1 MDGSSTQRCHAIQ
14 DRSPRRA
21 TAVLIAAD
29 FDACAGRQCAP
40 APRSGPSLP
49 PSGYF
54 PTAVRCY
61 RSFARS
67 GVTALRCESCSVCL
81 TAGECRSLAVEPR
94 LRPGGGLPNPAFRF
108 DRRACFPVPTWQ
120 RPSHGAQRRRWEAR
134 SHPQP
139 RAAHLLR
146 EHGEDGE
153 HRTFSAVSTVAHSPH
168 AGDALRRTPKS
179 TAQRL
184 RQ

>member
-94 LRPGGGLPNPAFRF
+94 LRAGGGLASPAFRF
-108 DRRACFPVPTWQ
+108 DWRACIAQATE
-120 RPSHGAQRRRWEAR
+120 HNGGGMEGAEPPAATR
-134 SHPQP
+134 S
-139 RAAHLLR
+139 AA
-146 EHGEDGE
+146 
-153 HRTFSAVSTVAHSPH
+153 AVSPVAHSPH
-168 AGDALRRTPKS
+168 AGDALRRAPKS